1 MKVSNWK
8 DITQYS
14 TAVASLA
21 SGIVLSFLQYFG
33 QGDLSS
39 GVLGYVGQT
48 LIYAAAIF
56 GATIYW
62 NGKYLELKRIVKNG
76 NTGMDSDSLE
86 NAQ

>member
-1 MKVSNWK
+1 MKNIYWK
-8 DITQYS
+8 DVTQYS
-14 TAVASLA
+14 TAVASLV
-21 SGIVLSFLQYFG
+21 SGIVLSFLQYFD

-62 NGKYLELKRIVKNG
+62 NGKYLELKNIVRNG
-76 NTGMDSDSLE
+76 NTRMDSDSLE
-86 NAQ
+86 DAR

>member
-8 DITQYS
+8 DVTQYS
-14 TAVASLA
+14 TAVVSLV
-21 SGIVLSFLQYFG
+21 SGIVLSFLQYFD
-33 QGDLSS
+33 QGDLTS

-62 NGKYLELKRIVKNG
+62 NGKYLELRNIVRNG
-76 NTGMDSDSLE
+76 NTKLDSDSFE

>member
-1 MKVSNWK
+1 MKNNSWK

-14 TAVASLA
+14 TAVISLI
-21 SGIVLSFLQYFG
+21 SGITLSFLQYFD
-33 QGDLSS
+33 QGDLTS

-62 NGKYLELKRIVKNG
+62 NGKYLELRNIVRNG
-76 NTGMDSDSLE
+76 NTKLDSDSLE

>member
-1 MKVSNWK
+1 MKNVCWK
-8 DITQYS
+8 DVTQYS
-14 TAVASLA
+14 TAVASLV
-21 SGIVLSFLQYFG
+21 SGIVLSFLQYFD

-62 NGKYLELKRIVKNG
+62 NGKYLELKNIVRNG
-76 NTGMDSDSLE
+76 NTRMDSDSLE
-86 NAQ
+86 DAR

>member
-1 MKVSNWK
+1 MKINNWK
-8 DITQYS
+8 DVTQYS
-14 TAVASLA
+14 TAVVSLI
-21 SGIVLSFLQYFG
+21 SGIVLSFLQFFD

-62 NGKYLELKRIVKNG
+62 NGKFLELKHIVRNG
-76 NTGMDSDSLE
+76 NTKLDGDSLE
-86 NAQ
+86 DAA

>member
-1 MKVSNWK
+1 MKVTNWK

-33 QGDLSS
+33 QGDLSN

-48 LIYAAAIF
+48 LLFAAAIF

-62 NGKYLELKRIVKNG
+62 NGKYLELRNIVRNG
-76 NTGMDSDSLE
+76 NTKLDSDSLE